1 MVKRR
6 WGGWVQIKVW
16 LDDLYVI
23 LILILEVDFDVIFSY
38 IEYILLIVGVI
49 ILFKWVLRKCYRLN
63 MNLIFD

>member
-1 MVKRR
+1 M
-6 WGGWVQIKVW
+6 
-16 LDDLYVI
+16 
-23 LILILEVDFDVIFSY
+23 ILILEVDFDVIFSY